1 MNNNIVIN
9 ARRAFDQITV
19 MMHYE
24 GLSVD
29 LHCLCSHKYG
39 YKGTTNTLISST
51 EAIGEDFS
59 SESLGFSGFPIQTL
73 PINRPLAACTNS

>member
-1 MNNNIVIN
+1 NIVTS
-9 ARRAFDQITV
+9 ACKAFDWITV

-29 LHCLCSHKYG
+29 LFHCLCSHKYG

-51 EAIGEDFS
+51 DAIGEDFS
-59 SESLGFSGFPIQTL
+59 SKSLGFSGFPIHTL